1 MNNMAKKIRPN
12 KVIWDKFLPT
22 ISEIKKRIMSV
33 RTKMISNRSKKTQ
46 MIWKTI
52 ILKMVSKKQRAS
64 TRLTINLFKSF
75 TMKRA
80 PIY

>member
-52 ILKMVSKKQRAS
+52 ILKMASKKPRAS
-64 TRLTINLFKSF
+64 TRLTINSFKNF
-75 TMKRA
+75 IMKRA